1 MGSNQEKHHLPR
13 GIHHEDSTIGLLM
26 SFWGLP
32 SPTILNEAELNCE
45 KAKESETQAL
55 ADFMLGAQETS
66 DLKGP
71 IPRLEAM
78 LKVEAATSNDYWNKL

>member
-1 MGSNQEKHHLPR
+1 
-13 GIHHEDSTIGLLM
+13 
-26 SFWGLP
+26 
-32 SPTILNEAELNCE
+32 LNCE

>member
-1 MGSNQEKHHLPR
+1 MSEANQQRLESDHKARTL
-13 GIHHEDSTIGLLM
+13 
-26 SFWGLP
+26 
-32 SPTILNEAELNCE
+32 LNEAELKYG

-55 ADFMLGAQETS
+55 ADLMLGAQETS

-78 LKVEAATSNDYWNKL
+78 MKVEAATSNDYWNKL